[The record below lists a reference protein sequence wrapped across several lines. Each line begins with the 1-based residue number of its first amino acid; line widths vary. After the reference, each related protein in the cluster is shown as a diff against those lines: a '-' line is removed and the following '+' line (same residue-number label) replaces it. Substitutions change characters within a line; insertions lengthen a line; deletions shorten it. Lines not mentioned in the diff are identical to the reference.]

1 MPSSTPALPAW
12 QLANGSGDASS
23 NSNEKGSPL
32 STSDSTPAIS
42 LSETPAPVSPV
53 ALVVDEGSIINRH
66 TENSD
71 KESHVDSIEFQCE
84 VNENNGLAEI
94 GVTDK
99 LHAQSQQSESD
110 NEEDVKDKVNEVVDA
125 AGDNVIGKE
134 DD

>member
-53 ALVVDEGSIINRH
+53 ALEVDESSIINRH
-66 TENSD
+66 TENS
-71 KESHVDSIEFQCE
+71 ESHVDSNEFKCD
-84 VNENNGLAEI
+84 VNENNGLAENS
-94 GVTDK
+94 VTDK

>member
-1 MPSSTPALPAW
+1 
-12 QLANGSGDASS
+12 
-23 NSNEKGSPL
+23 
-32 STSDSTPAIS
+32 
-42 LSETPAPVSPV
+42 VSPV